1 MTTRKMKPVERE
13 RESKKKEKKRKRVL
27 EKIRYE
33 REWFIIIIV

>member
-13 RESKKKEKKRKRVL
+13 RVKKEKKRKRVL